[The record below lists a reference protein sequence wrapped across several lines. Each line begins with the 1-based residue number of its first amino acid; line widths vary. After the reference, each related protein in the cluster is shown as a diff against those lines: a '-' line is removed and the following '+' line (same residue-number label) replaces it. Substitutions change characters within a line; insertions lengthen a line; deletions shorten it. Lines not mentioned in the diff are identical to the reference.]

1 MKKEAMRAEKV
12 KILFAQ
18 NPSVKSFHMT
28 SDDQAFLQKNDAQN
42 HAKTLED
49 KKVDEVFKN
58 SSLMEDEEVIITD
71 GGLRKIANAA
81 GLTDEAGNLV
91 PSDETPKVE
100 KPAAAA
106 KKEAVKKDAAK
117 PAAKPAKKEVT
128 KVAEEP
134 IKPEVKKDEA
144 AVDTAG
150 GTDAK

>member
-58 SSLMEDEEVIITD
+58 SSLMDEGSLEITD
-71 GGLRKIANAA
+71 AGLQKMANAA

-91 PSDETPKVE
+91 PSDETVNVE

-106 KKEAVKKDAAK
+106 KKDAVKKAAAK
-117 PAAKPAKKEVT
+117 PAAKPAKKDVT

-144 AVDTAG
+144 VVDATG